1 MNQQLPLF
9 PLATVLFPGATLN
22 LHIFEERYRTMISQC
37 LEQNRPFGVVYLRSG
52 DEVSEGRPTS
62 RLAETA
68 NVGTVAEISAN
79 VRLDDGRY
87 LLTATGL
94 RRFSIR
100 RILQRVPYII
110 AAVVDLPEE
119 GGPQVD
125 AAAHALRTVYGRY
138 WQAISVASGTPIEVE
153 DLSTEPEAM
162 GYQLAERLQVPDE
175 LKQRWLETELSARL
189 RDLASELLDELSILP
204 PAPGLGNLN

>member
-1 MNQQLPLF
+1 MVQQLPLF

-175 LKQRWLETELSARL
+175 LKQRWLETELSTRL

>member
-52 DEVSEGRPTS
+52 DEVGEERPAS

-68 NVGTVAEISAN
+68 NIGTVAEISAN

-204 PAPGLGNLN
+204 PAPGLSNLN

>member
-175 LKQRWLETELSARL
+175 LKQRWLETELSTRL